1 MATMKEAI
9 IDPDL
14 HVTIED
20 AQIPKPKP
28 DEVIIKIVIAG
39 TNPIDWKGADEAN
52 ARAMHG
58 DLKNPLH
65 RNAGKDMAG
74 HVHSIGHLLSTLLL
88 REGSC

>member
-9 IDPDL
+9 IYPDL

-20 AQIPKPKP
+20 APIPKPKP

-39 TNPIDWKGADEAN
+39 TNPIDWKGADEGN
-52 ARAMHG
+52 ARALHG
-58 DLKNPLH
+58 ELENPLY

-74 HVHSIGHLLSTLLL
+74 YIHAVG
-88 REGSC
+88 G